1 MWLEDWGA
9 ANANTGN
16 DGQYVSLLPQE
27 CDMMQNDPSLFVKVD
42 SVGQYIL
49 ATLNFCSPI
58 VNGDA
63 VSAAVEPVCFLEDQ
77 ISPGPHSAEESCL
90 LM

>member
-16 DGQYVSLLPQE
+16 DEQSLSLLPQE
-27 CDMMQNDPSLFVKVD
+27 CDMTQNGPPLFAMVD
-42 SVGQYIL
+42 FVGQYIL
-49 ATLNFCSPI
+49 AILNFCSPI

-63 VSAAVEPVCFLEDQ
+63 VSAAAERVCFLEYR